1 LRQIALRLVLCSAL
15 LGVGTVAMAQ
25 DSKPLAANN
34 SGVNVRDRAP
44 GAMTAGQ
51 QSNAKSDV
59 ELTREIRRAVVKD
72 DQLSMMAHNVKI
84 VSSSG
89 TVTLRGPV
97 KTREEKIVIGHKA
110 RAVAGKGMVDN
121 QLEVIGQN

>member
-1 LRQIALRLVLCSAL
+1 
-15 LGVGTVAMAQ
+15 MAQ
-25 DSKPLAANN
+25 DSKPLRANN

-59 ELTREIRRAVVKD
+59 ELTREIRRSVVKD

-89 TVTLRGPV
+89 TVTFRGPV
-97 KTREEKIVIGHKA
+97 KTREEKTSIAHKA
-110 RAVAGKGMVDN
+110 RAIAGNGMVDN
-121 QLEVIGQN
+121 QLEVIGQD

>member
-1 LRQIALRLVLCSAL
+1 MLCSAL
-15 LGVGTVAMAQ
+15 LGVGTLAMAQ

-34 SGVNVRDRAP
+34 SGGKVRDLPP

-51 QSNAKSDV
+51 QSSAKSDA
-59 ELTREIRRAVVKD
+59 ELTREIRRSVVKG
-72 DQLSMMAHNVKI
+72 DQLSMMSHNVKI

-97 KTREEKIVIGHKA
+97 KTREEKLVIEHKA

-121 QLEVIGQN
+121 QLEVIGQK

>member
-1 LRQIALRLVLCSAL
+1 MRQIALRLVLCSAL

-51 QSNAKSDV
+51 QSSARSDV

-72 DQLSMMAHNVKI
+72 DQLSM
-84 VSSSG
+84 SG
-89 TVTLRGPV
+89 
-97 KTREEKIVIGHKA
+97 
-110 RAVAGKGMVDN
+110 DY
-121 QLEVIGQN
+121 

>member
-1 LRQIALRLVLCSAL
+1 LRTIALRLVLCSAL

-51 QSNAKSDV
+51 QSSVKSDV
-59 ELTREIRRAVVKD
+59 ELTREIRRSVVKD

-89 TVTLRGPV
+89 AVTLRGPV
-97 KTREEKIVIGHKA
+97 KTREEKTIIAHKA
-110 RAVAGKGMVDN
+110 RAIAGKGMVDN

>member
-1 LRQIALRLVLCSAL
+1 LRQIALRLVLCSSL
-15 LGVGTVAMAQ
+15 LGVGTLAMAQ
-25 DSKPLAANN
+25 DSRPLAQNN

-121 QLEVIGQN
+121 QLEVIGQK

>member
-1 LRQIALRLVLCSAL
+1 MRQIALRLVLCSAL

-25 DSKPLAANN
+25 DAKPLAANN

-59 ELTREIRRAVVKD
+59 ELTREIRRSVVKD
-72 DQLSMMAHNVKI
+72 DQLSMIAHNVKI

-110 RAVAGKGMVDN
+110 GAVAGKGMVDN
-121 QLEVIGQN
+121 QLEVIGQK